1 MPVKVPNPIHR
12 RPLAPLTAR
21 DFVYRYEAGLGK
33 FYENGPY
40 RILVGRNSY
49 CATYRGQTFS
59 WGLSDFLSAVEACA
73 CHEARRTHGSSR
85 YTQRCQLIEEHGWL
99 TSEQE

>member
-1 MPVKVPNPIHR
+1 MPTLKPINR

-21 DFVYRYEAGLGK
+21 DFVYRYEAGLGQ

-40 RILVGRNSY
+40 LILVGRNSY

-59 WGLSDFLSAVEACA
+59 WGLEDFLSAVETCA
-73 CHEARRTHGSSR
+73 RHDTEQRRDR
-85 YTQRCQLIEEHGWL
+85 
-99 TSEQE
+99 